1 MSHEFKEIYACEFFY
16 NEEGLAS
23 WPKLDVNFTN
33 KTQFV
38 YRINKGILDVAKDKE
53 LNASMP
59 DDSKR
64 IPFTNMIYIGDGL
77 SDVPCM
83 KMMRAYGGQAV
94 AVYQDSNR
102 AGVEDLLAKGRVDF
116 IFPADYRD
124 GTLFDETMKNIVRKI
139 AIADALA
146 EENQQQLRSGAYLC
160 PKNHSF
166 DIAKSGYVNL
176 LLNSSQGH
184 HGDDK
189 LMVRA
194 RRDFLDKGYYDRFIA
209 AVADAA
215 AEFTP
220 PEATVLD
227 AGCGEGIYSLAVLRA
242 IEKAGKHGELLGVDI
257 SKTALQYASKRSPD
271 FTLCVASCAHL
282 PVEDGSVDEVL
293 NIISPFVPEE
303 FARVL
308 KPGGYLLRAYPLREH
323 LWELKALI
331 YDTPRDNPPTP
342 LTTEGFTLVETREVR
357 DIIHLSCNEDILSLF
372 RMTPYYYKTGAKD
385 QQKAEQAQEL
395 SVKLAFGLAI
405 YQRD

>member
-1 MSHEFKEIYACEFFY
+1 MV
-16 NEEGLAS
+16 
-23 WPKLDVNFTN
+23 KLCCPVCAGALE
-33 KTQFV
+33 
-38 YRINKGILDVAKDKE
+38 R
-53 LNASMP
+53 
-59 DDSKR
+59 
-64 IPFTNMIYIGDGL
+64 
-77 SDVPCM
+77 
-83 KMMRAYGGQAV
+83 RA
-94 AVYQDSNR
+94 
-102 AGVEDLLAKGRVDF
+102 
-116 IFPADYRD
+116 
-124 GTLFDETMKNIVRKI
+124 
-139 AIADALA
+139 
-146 EENQQQLRSGAYLC
+146 GAYLC

-215 AEFTP
+215 AEFAP
-220 PEATVLD
+220 

-242 IEKAGKHGELLGVDI
+242 IEKAGKTGELIGVDI
-257 SKTALQYASKRSPD
+257 SKTALQYAAKRSPA

-282 PVEDGSVDEVL
+282 PVGDESVDEVM
-293 NIISPFVPEE
+293 NIFSPFVPEE

-308 KPGGYLLRAYPLREH
+308 KRSGYLLRAYPLREH

-357 DIIHLSCNEDILSLF
+357 DIIHLPCTEDILALF
-372 RMTPYYYKTGAKD
+372 RMTPYYYKTGVKD
-385 QQKAEQAQEL
+385 QQKAEQAKEL
-395 SVKLAFGLAI
+395 DVQLAFGLAI
-405 YQRD
+405 YQKN

>member
-1 MSHEFKEIYACEFFY
+1 M
-16 NEEGLAS
+16 
-23 WPKLDVNFTN
+23 VNLRCP
-33 KTQFV
+33 V
-38 YRINKGILDVAKDKE
+38 CAGALE
-53 LNASMP
+53 
-59 DDSKR
+59 KR
-64 IPFTNMIYIGDGL
+64 
-77 SDVPCM
+77 
-83 KMMRAYGGQAV
+83 A
-94 AVYQDSNR
+94 
-102 AGVEDLLAKGRVDF
+102 
-116 IFPADYRD
+116 
-124 GTLFDETMKNIVRKI
+124 
-139 AIADALA
+139 
-146 EENQQQLRSGAYLC
+146 GAYLC

-242 IEKAGKHGELLGVDI
+242 
-257 SKTALQYASKRSPD
+257 
-271 FTLCVASCAHL
+271 
-282 PVEDGSVDEVL
+282 
-293 NIISPFVPEE
+293 
-303 FARVL
+303 
-308 KPGGYLLRAYPLREH
+308 YPLREH
-323 LWELKALI
+323 LWELKVLI

-372 RMTPYYYKTGAKD
+372 CMTPYYYKTGAKD
-385 QQKAEQAQEL
+385 QQKAERAQEL

-405 YQRD
+405 YQKD

>member
-1 MSHEFKEIYACEFFY
+1 M
-16 NEEGLAS
+16 
-23 WPKLDVNFTN
+23 VNLRCP
-33 KTQFV
+33 V
-38 YRINKGILDVAKDKE
+38 CAGALE
-53 LNASMP
+53 
-59 DDSKR
+59 KR
-64 IPFTNMIYIGDGL
+64 
-77 SDVPCM
+77 
-83 KMMRAYGGQAV
+83 A
-94 AVYQDSNR
+94 
-102 AGVEDLLAKGRVDF
+102 
-116 IFPADYRD
+116 
-124 GTLFDETMKNIVRKI
+124 
-139 AIADALA
+139 
-146 EENQQQLRSGAYLC
+146 GAYLC

-166 DIAKSGYVNL
+166 DVAKSGYVNL

-242 IEKAGKHGELLGVDI
+242 IEKAGKHGKLLGVDI

-293 NIISPFVPEE
+293 NIFSPFVPEE

-308 KPGGYLLRAYPLREH
+308 KPGGYLLRAIPCASICGNSKRSSTTRRATTRPRRSRLRASRSSKRAKCAISFIYPVMRIFYLCS
-323 LWELKALI
+323 A
-331 YDTPRDNPPTP
+331 
-342 LTTEGFTLVETREVR
+342 
-357 DIIHLSCNEDILSLF
+357 
-372 RMTPYYYKTGAKD
+372 
-385 QQKAEQAQEL
+385 
-395 SVKLAFGLAI
+395 
-405 YQRD
+405 

>member
-1 MSHEFKEIYACEFFY
+1 M
-16 NEEGLAS
+16 
-23 WPKLDVNFTN
+23 VNLRCP
-33 KTQFV
+33 V
-38 YRINKGILDVAKDKE
+38 CAGALE
-53 LNASMP
+53 
-59 DDSKR
+59 KR
-64 IPFTNMIYIGDGL
+64 
-77 SDVPCM
+77 
-83 KMMRAYGGQAV
+83 A
-94 AVYQDSNR
+94 
-102 AGVEDLLAKGRVDF
+102 
-116 IFPADYRD
+116 
-124 GTLFDETMKNIVRKI
+124 
-139 AIADALA
+139 
-146 EENQQQLRSGAYLC
+146 GAYLC

-242 IEKAGKHGELLGVDI
+242 
-257 SKTALQYASKRSPD
+257 
-271 FTLCVASCAHL
+271 
-282 PVEDGSVDEVL
+282 
-293 NIISPFVPEE
+293 
-303 FARVL
+303 
-308 KPGGYLLRAYPLREH
+308 YPLREH

-342 LTTEGFTLVETREVR
+342 LETEGFTLVETREVR

-385 QQKAEQAQEL
+385 QQKAERAQEL
-395 SVKLAFGLAI
+395 SAQLAFGLAI
-405 YQRD
+405 YQKD

>member
-1 MSHEFKEIYACEFFY
+1 M
-16 NEEGLAS
+16 
-23 WPKLDVNFTN
+23 VNLRCP
-33 KTQFV
+33 V
-38 YRINKGILDVAKDKE
+38 CAGALE
-53 LNASMP
+53 
-59 DDSKR
+59 KR
-64 IPFTNMIYIGDGL
+64 
-77 SDVPCM
+77 
-83 KMMRAYGGQAV
+83 A
-94 AVYQDSNR
+94 
-102 AGVEDLLAKGRVDF
+102 
-116 IFPADYRD
+116 
-124 GTLFDETMKNIVRKI
+124 
-139 AIADALA
+139 
-146 EENQQQLRSGAYLC
+146 GAYLC

-293 NIISPFVPEE
+293 NICSPFASICGNSKRSSTTRRATTRP
-303 FARVL
+303 RRL
-308 KPGGYLLRAYPLREH
+308 RLRASRSSKRAKCAISFIYPVMRIFYLCS
-323 LWELKALI
+323 A
-331 YDTPRDNPPTP
+331 
-342 LTTEGFTLVETREVR
+342 
-357 DIIHLSCNEDILSLF
+357 
-372 RMTPYYYKTGAKD
+372 
-385 QQKAEQAQEL
+385 
-395 SVKLAFGLAI
+395 
-405 YQRD
+405 

>member
-1 MSHEFKEIYACEFFY
+1 M
-16 NEEGLAS
+16 
-23 WPKLDVNFTN
+23 VNLRCP
-33 KTQFV
+33 V
-38 YRINKGILDVAKDKE
+38 CAGALE
-53 LNASMP
+53 
-59 DDSKR
+59 KR
-64 IPFTNMIYIGDGL
+64 
-77 SDVPCM
+77 
-83 KMMRAYGGQAV
+83 A
-94 AVYQDSNR
+94 
-102 AGVEDLLAKGRVDF
+102 
-116 IFPADYRD
+116 
-124 GTLFDETMKNIVRKI
+124 
-139 AIADALA
+139 
-146 EENQQQLRSGAYLC
+146 GAYLC

-293 NIISPFVPEE
+293 NIFSPFVPEE

-308 KPGGYLLRAYPLREH
+308 KRSGYLLRAYPLREH

-342 LTTEGFTLVETREVR
+342 LEPHPYFCKMPKDVAERDVMIVDPMLATGGSACEAIGEMVKRGCKHITLMVLVAAPEGIKAVQEKYPDVNIYAGAL
-357 DIIHLSCNEDILSLF
+357 DDHLNEHGYIVPGLGDAGDRI
-372 RMTPYYYKTGAKD
+372 
-385 QQKAEQAQEL
+385 
-395 SVKLAFGLAI
+395 FGTK
-405 YQRD
+405 

>member
-1 MSHEFKEIYACEFFY
+1 MVTTLCCPAC
-16 NEEGLAS
+16 
-23 WPKLDVNFTN
+23 
-33 KTQFV
+33 
-38 YRINKGILDVAKDKE
+38 
-53 LNASMP
+53 
-59 DDSKR
+59 
-64 IPFTNMIYIGDGL
+64 
-77 SDVPCM
+77 
-83 KMMRAYGGQAV
+83 GG
-94 AVYQDSNR
+94 
-102 AGVEDLLAKGRVDF
+102 
-116 IFPADYRD
+116 
-124 GTLFDETMKNIVRKI
+124 
-139 AIADALA
+139 ALERCA
-146 EENQQQLRSGAYLC
+146 GAYRC
-160 PKNHSF
+160 QKNHSF

-215 AEFTP
+215 AEFAP
-220 PEATVLD
+220 NEATVLD

-257 SKTALQYASKRSPD
+257 SKTALQYAAKRSSD

-293 NIISPFVPEE
+293 NIFSPFVPEE

-308 KPGGYLLRAYPLREH
+308 KRGGYLLRAYPLCEH

-342 LTTEGFTLVETREVR
+342 LESEGFTLVETREVR
-357 DIIHLSCNEDILSLF
+357 DRIHLPCNEDIQALF
-372 RMTPYYYKTGAKD
+372 RMTPYYYKTGVKD
-385 QQKAEQAQEL
+385 QAKAERAQTL
-395 SVKLAFGLAI
+395 DVALAFGVAI
-405 YQRD
+405 YRRN

>member
-1 MSHEFKEIYACEFFY
+1 MPFCAPSKKRASTASFF
-16 NEEGLAS
+16 
-23 WPKLDVNFTN
+23 
-33 KTQFV
+33 
-38 YRINKGILDVAKDKE
+38 
-53 LNASMP
+53 
-59 DDSKR
+59 
-64 IPFTNMIYIGDGL
+64 
-77 SDVPCM
+77 
-83 KMMRAYGGQAV
+83 
-94 AVYQDSNR
+94 
-102 AGVEDLLAKGRVDF
+102 
-116 IFPADYRD
+116 
-124 GTLFDETMKNIVRKI
+124 
-139 AIADALA
+139 
-146 EENQQQLRSGAYLC
+146 
-160 PKNHSF
+160 
-166 DIAKSGYVNL
+166 
-176 LLNSSQGH
+176 
-184 HGDDK
+184 
-189 LMVRA
+189 
-194 RRDFLDKGYYDRFIA
+194 
-209 AVADAA
+209 
-215 AEFTP
+215 
-220 PEATVLD
+220 
-227 AGCGEGIYSLAVLRA
+227 
-242 IEKAGKHGELLGVDI
+242 GVDI

-293 NIISPFVPEE
+293 NIFSPFVPEE

>member
-1 MSHEFKEIYACEFFY
+1 M
-16 NEEGLAS
+16 
-23 WPKLDVNFTN
+23 VNLRCP
-33 KTQFV
+33 V
-38 YRINKGILDVAKDKE
+38 CAGALE
-53 LNASMP
+53 
-59 DDSKR
+59 KR
-64 IPFTNMIYIGDGL
+64 
-77 SDVPCM
+77 
-83 KMMRAYGGQAV
+83 A
-94 AVYQDSNR
+94 
-102 AGVEDLLAKGRVDF
+102 
-116 IFPADYRD
+116 
-124 GTLFDETMKNIVRKI
+124 
-139 AIADALA
+139 
-146 EENQQQLRSGAYLC
+146 GAYLC

-257 SKTALQYASKRSPD
+257 SKTALQYASKR
-271 FTLCVASCAHL
+271 F
-282 PVEDGSVDEVL
+282 
-293 NIISPFVPEE
+293 SPFVPEE

-308 KPGGYLLRAYPLREH
+308 KPGGHLLRAYPLREH

-342 LTTEGFTLVETREVR
+342 LEPEGFTLVETREVR

-385 QQKAEQAQEL
+385 QQKAERAQEL

>member
-1 MSHEFKEIYACEFFY
+1 M
-16 NEEGLAS
+16 
-23 WPKLDVNFTN
+23 VNLRCP
-33 KTQFV
+33 V
-38 YRINKGILDVAKDKE
+38 CAGALE
-53 LNASMP
+53 
-59 DDSKR
+59 KR
-64 IPFTNMIYIGDGL
+64 
-77 SDVPCM
+77 
-83 KMMRAYGGQAV
+83 A
-94 AVYQDSNR
+94 
-102 AGVEDLLAKGRVDF
+102 
-116 IFPADYRD
+116 
-124 GTLFDETMKNIVRKI
+124 
-139 AIADALA
+139 
-146 EENQQQLRSGAYLC
+146 GAYLC

-293 NIISPFVPEE
+293 NIFSPFVPEE

-395 SVKLAFGLAI
+395 DANTKSELKLYAGQALSALKSEIVNVVSDKLVKDTVKELMGNKDFMGNFMVAVAKNWASGEDLVISASDTDGLTAYFRAHAKDLLDKGVKIEKVNGKAAAFSVSPSDGSYKVNFGEEEFAAYFKDFLRPKLIEMLF
-405 YQRD
+405 